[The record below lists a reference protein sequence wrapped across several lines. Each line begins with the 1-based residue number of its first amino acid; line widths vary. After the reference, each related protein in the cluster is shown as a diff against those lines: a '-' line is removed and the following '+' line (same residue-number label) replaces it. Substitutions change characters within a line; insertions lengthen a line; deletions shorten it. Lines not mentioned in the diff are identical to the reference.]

1 MKGGAVSIKIQ
12 VLDPPARRYN
22 VFIGAS
28 IQAKTSENYKEQWKT
43 KQEYDEK
50 GKDRIAREMTQ
61 SLWGCVLY
69 FLIAIVFGFFTLNIQ
84 ICPIL
89 IHSYVHS
96 LIIIIRNNKVVYLLT
111 NK

>member
-28 IQAKTSENYKEQWKT
+28 IQAKTSEDFKEQWKT

-61 SLWGCVLY
+61 SLWSFCGLY
-69 FLIAIVFGFFTLNIQ
+69 FLTIVGFFDKNLSHFMFYFL
-84 ICPIL
+84 L
-89 IHSYVHS
+89 I
-96 LIIIIRNNKVVYLLT
+96 
-111 NK
+111 